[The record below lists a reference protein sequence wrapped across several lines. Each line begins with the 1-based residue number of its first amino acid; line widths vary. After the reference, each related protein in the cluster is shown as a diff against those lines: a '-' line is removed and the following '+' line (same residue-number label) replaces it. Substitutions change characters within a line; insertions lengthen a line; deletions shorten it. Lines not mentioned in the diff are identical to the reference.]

1 MVERLSNDAIAK
13 ALVALPGWSRE
24 GDEIR
29 KQYSFDDFLGS
40 MVFVNA
46 VAELAEAAQ
55 HHPDITINY
64 NKVSLAMTTH
74 DAGGLSERDI
84 SLAAQADAAARR

>member
-1 MVERLSNDAIAK
+1 MVERLSNDEIAR
-13 ALVALPGWSRE
+13 ALASLPGWSRE

-29 KQYSFDDFLGS
+29 KQYSFDDFMGS
-40 MVFVNA
+40 VGFVNA
-46 VAELAEAAQ
+46 VAKLAEAAQ

-64 NKVSLAMTTH
+64 NKVSLALTTH

-84 SLAAQADAAARR
+84 SLATQADAAAKR